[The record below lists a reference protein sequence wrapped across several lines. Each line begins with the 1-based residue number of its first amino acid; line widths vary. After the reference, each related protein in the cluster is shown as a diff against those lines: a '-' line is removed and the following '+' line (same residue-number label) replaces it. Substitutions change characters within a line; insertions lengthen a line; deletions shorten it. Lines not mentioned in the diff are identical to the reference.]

1 MGSFRLFTFG
11 GHEMSFIYA
20 PKKPFKFFF
29 VKDKGTYFLHFG
41 KIGGWYRYRR

>member
-1 MGSFRLFTFG
+1 MESKFFTFG
-11 GHEMSFIYA
+11 NHEMSLIYA

-29 VKDKGTYFLHFG
+29 KKDKGTYFLSFG